1 MIAMTTKNGK
11 SVRLEADYHLDME
24 SVYYYVVCGK
34 VRFEFNHFGPAA
46 KVYKSLSR
54 LIDGGWFTE
63 ANLNNLVAGARAMGY
78 KVTEA

>member
-11 SVRLEADYHLDME
+11 TVRLEADYDLDMGT
-24 SVYYYVVCGK
+24 VYYYVECGK
-34 VRFEFNHFGPAA
+34 VRFEFNHFSPAA
-46 KVYKSLSR
+46 KVYKNLSR

-63 ANLNNLVAGARAMGY
+63 ANLENLVEGARAMGY